1 METLQKSLRA
11 LFVIVIAC
19 VVTIVS
25 RNTFAIDS
33 EKRVPAASELTADDQ
48 AMNTSD
54 MEITRKIRQQ
64 IMENKTMSLGA
75 QNVKIISQNGKVT
88 IKGKV
93 ATAGE
98 KTLVGEM
105 AENIVGATNVINET
119 SILKR

>member
-1 METLQKSLRA
+1 MENLHKSLRA

-25 RNTFAIDS
+25 RNTFAIDN
-33 EKRVPAASELTADDQ
+33 EKRLPAAEEITADDQ

-54 MEITRKIRQQ
+54 MEISRKIRQL

-75 QNVKIISQNGKVT
+75 QNVKIISRNGKVT

-93 ATAGE
+93 ATAQE

-105 AENIVGATNVINET
+105 AENIVGATNVINDAA
-119 SILKR
+119 IVNR